1 MSILPEIFDKQSRF
15 KPWLW
20 ETYGDTF
27 DDEKNRKKRDENEKE
42 LKYKKDRM
50 MHGKKKVGHSKDSPT
65 YKQFIAKAKETGL
78 RRGEVKKYDK
88 NKKKWVSN
96 KD

>member
-20 ETYGDTF
+20 EKYGDTF
-27 DDEKNRKKRDENEKE
+27 DDEKTRKKRAESEAEN
-42 LKYKKDRM
+42 KYKKDRM

-65 YKQFIAKAKETGL
+65 YKEFVKKAKTSTL

-88 NKKKWVSN
+88 AKGKWVSN